1 MRRIAA
7 DTPNALAE
15 GKVDNRPLASGG
27 SLGSLNGEDPPYEGV
42 LSAVELCLAAIGR

>member
-15 GKVDNRPLASGG
+15 GKVDNRPLASG